1 MIIKKSI
8 RCSAIPYEFKMSQQL
23 RGVIESAMQA
33 AIENYEYE
41 IKYGDINEG
50 HLINIIV
57 DDVEMLLDDYCDN
70 SDYDVMTDDEREL
83 FKKGR
88 RRFLATC
95 KRYVLENLS
104 SWFRVYAL

>member
-57 DDVEMLLDDYCDN
+57 DDVEI
-70 SDYDVMTDDEREL
+70 EL